1 MAGAI
6 SPFLLALSQEERIK
20 LRSLPL
26 RPTEDSPESPLA
38 LTVVVEVVT
47 VVVVV
52 PGYIFIIHLI
62 KHRLEIPLVIEA
74 VLTTY

>member
-26 RPTEDSPESPLA
+26 RPTEDSPESPPA
-38 LTVVVEVVT
+38 LTVVVEVVV

-52 PGYIFIIHLI
+52 PGYIQNVFN
-62 KHRLEIPLVIEA
+62 KTEMGNSA
-74 VLTTY
+74 Y

>member
-26 RPTEDSPESPLA
+26 RPTEDSPESPPA
-38 LTVVVEVVT
+38 LTVVVEVVV

-52 PGYIFIIHLI
+52 PGYIQNLLN
-62 KHRLEIPLVIEA
+62 KTELGNSD
-74 VLTTY
+74 Y